1 MTATPLILQVLVST
15 QPGGGPQHV
24 LALAAGLRARGWRFI
39 VAGPRDGVLF
49 ERFVPVAESVVETRT
64 DRLNPATVLKLVR
77 LIRRHG
83 VGLVHSHGKGAGLH
97 ARLAA
102 RITGVPAVH
111 TLHGLHYEQYGAL
124 GRAAYLG
131 LERRLAGIEQRTYPA
146 GDAAE
151 APPDP

>member
-1 MTATPLILQVLVST
+1 M
-15 QPGGGPQHV
+15 
-24 LALAAGLRARGWRFI
+24 LALAAGLRARGWRFV

-64 DRLNPATVLKLVR
+64 DRLHPATVLKLVR

-111 TLHGLHYEQYGAL
+111 TLTGCTTSSTGHSAAQRTWAWSDAWPA
-124 GRAAYLG
+124 GRA
-131 LERRLAGIEQRTYPA
+131 
-146 GDAAE
+146 
-151 APPDP
+151 